1 MNTDKLVDTDKIIET
16 DQNDFIEELNSYNS
30 KNNIVNQ
37 LPAYNI
43 EETDYFIKNLE
54 IEYEQQKTLN
64 SILKKNDT
72 SKEIEKIKKFID
84 DNNSNI
90 DVQLDKLINLS
101 RELENIVLE
110 NKELQEN
117 NDELKKITNSEK
129 YNQIAKKLKSIKK
142 TKENIK
148 DFLGQNGIISII

>member
-101 RELENIVLE
+101 KELENIVLE